1 MKQYLFRTISP
12 SEAVVMMPETE
23 EQVRLVEEMARLWK
37 VNHLSGSGTQ
47 YAEMFAKQHGIRYRV
62 MRSS

>member
-1 MKQYLFRTISP
+1 
-12 SEAVVMMPETE
+12 MMPETE